1 MFGGQLTEGVI
12 HDGEDDVG
20 LISYRGKSNR
30 RDHDH

>member
-20 LISYRGKSNR
+20 LISNRGKSNG
-30 RDHDH
+30 RDHHH